1 MNEIIKFLKVFTF
14 NFPGQFFIVIVA
26 VFIQALANS
35 LSVFAIGP
43 LAEVLL
49 QTKPEDYS
57 QVTLFVSNLFGY
69 KTLPVSFSFFVF
81 GVSLVFAGLVS
92 VAIQYLVFK
101 TQYSIL
107 GKLLSDTMEQFF
119 NSKYEF
125 FSGTSIGEL
134 INTFQKE
141 SDKLGA
147 SFGSLTKLFV
157 NLIQAIFFISIPL
170 YISFKL
176 TSIFFVCLILTA
188 FPIWLINSRIGP
200 YGEKVTATANTL
212 VGVLQESF
220 SAAKLILSFHRKDR
234 MIEDYKKAFW
244 SHANVSILFQSII
257 YATGILFMPLGMCA
271 GLIAIN
277 WGYQNGV
284 AIASI
289 SMILFAFFRMMP
301 VIGVVIQSRTEIKG
315 FLPAFEQIERLTL
328 KAKKMQHKNGT
339 KILKSIENISLNDI
353 QFSYQ
358 TRKDVLKNINVNI
371 NKGDNIAIVGTSG
384 SGKTTLIDILL
395 GLHSPQKGSFLVNNV
410 DFNDYDIESYRKI
423 IGYVPQ
429 EPFLFN
435 TSILENFR
443 WSKPDCTEKEIWES
457 LEISNCLDFVK
468 QLPNGLKTNL
478 GDRGGSISGGQRQRL
493 ALARAIIK
501 NPSLLILDEATS
513 SLDNESEKHIQ
524 KSINE
529 ISKNITMVT
538 IAHRLSTIKNSNFV
552 YVMENGHIIESDEY
566 EILIKND
573 KSKFSKMLSSQFN

>member
-35 LSVFAIGP
+35 LSVIAIGP

-69 KTLPVSFSFFVF
+69 DTLPVSFSFFVF
-81 GVSLVFAGLVS
+81 GASLVFAGLVS

-157 NLIQAIFFISIPL
+157 NLIQAIIFISIPF

-200 YGEKVTATANTL
+200 YGEKVTSTANKL
-212 VGVLQESF
+212 VSVLQESF
-220 SAAKLILSFHRKDR
+220 SAAKLILSFHKQDR
-234 MIEDYKKAFW
+234 MIEDYKRAYW
-244 SHANVSILFQSII
+244 NHANVSILFQSII

-277 WGYQNGV
+277 WGYQNGI

-301 VIGVVIQSRTEIKG
+301 VIGIVIQSRTEIKG

-328 KAKKMQHKNGT
+328 KAKNMQDQNGK
-339 KILKSIENISLNDI
+339 KILKSIDSIALDNVN
-353 QFSYQ
+353 FSYQ
-358 TRKDVLKNINVNI
+358 TRKNVLRKINIDI
-371 NKGDNIAIVGTSG
+371 KKGDNIAIVGSSG

-395 GLHSPQKGSFLVNNV
+395 GLYSPSEGNFFVNNIN
-410 DFNDYDIESYRKI
+410 FNDYDIKSYREK

-429 EPFLFN
+429 DPFLFN

-443 WSKPDCTEKEIWES
+443 WSKPDCTEKEILKS
-457 LEISNCLDFVK
+457 LKMSNCLDFVEA
-468 QLPNGLKTNL
+468 LPDGLETNL

-501 NPSLLILDEATS
+501 KPSLLILDEATS
-513 SLDNESEKHIQ
+513 SLDVESEKHIQ

-529 ISKNITMVT
+529 ISKNITLVT

-552 YVMENGHIIESDEY
+552 YVMENGAVIESGKY

-573 KSKFSKMLSSQFN
+573 DSKFSKMLSSQFN